1 MDTRA
6 AQLDLLLDLEAR
18 HDDLMLRL
26 EELDRRV
33 ERTLVEWQRYRV
45 GAAGSTSSD
54 RTASSL
60 GA

>member
-26 EELDRRV
+26 EELDQRV
-33 ERTLVEWQRYRV
+33 ERTLVEWQRYRAGATGSSSTCER
-45 GAAGSTSSD
+45 GAA
-54 RTASSL
+54 AC
-60 GA
+60 